1 MGAVYRA
8 WDIDSE
14 RVCAVKLLHA
24 ESASRPE
31 VAARFCDEARMISRL
46 CHPNIVELWDAGQEP
61 DQTLFLVMEHL
72 QGQDLYSYLNVH
84 HKLPLERALD
94 LIQQV
99 GSALH
104 TVHLSGIVH
113 RDIKPG
119 NVFVLAATEPGA
131 RVRVKVIDFGL
142 SKIFDDSG
150 TNRGSDGLIIGT
162 PEYLPPEAWR
172 SDSSGVDARSDQW
185 ALGVLSYRVLSGR
198 MPFGANQDIRLMC
211 ELIHSAM
218 PQPLR
223 EQVPGLPAHIDAAV
237 LRTMAKEK
245 QQRFD
250 SVLDFTRALRQ
261 LPLSLNLPRAARAP
275 VRTQGRPVTL
285 PGVRPLPAAPAPA
298 KPPRPRS
305 RWTLPAVSLLAGA
318 VLASG
323 LLLSGGVLKRHGW
336 AAGLSRAFSMPVP
349 PRAARSGGP
358 SGVSRAD
365 ARADARADTRAD
377 EHADEIVHRPP
388 ARAGVPRP
396 AVLPGPSVPPVP
408 SVVAPPA
415 EPPRPSKRRRR
426 KRPAAEVRPATA
438 DTLLLSE
445 PAEVPRGLLPR

>member
-8 WDIDSE
+8 WDLDGE

-261 LPLSLNLPRAARAP
+261 LPLSLNLPKAARAP

-285 PGVRPLPAAPAPA
+285 PGVRPLPAATPAPG

-323 LLLSGGVLKRHGW
+323 LLVSGGVLKRHGW

-349 PRAARSGGP
+349 PRAARSG
-358 SGVSRAD
+358 VSRAD
-365 ARADARADTRAD
+365 ERTDERADGR
-377 EHADEIVHRPP
+377 ADEIVHRPP
-388 ARAGVPRP
+388 ERAGLATHRT
-396 AVLPGPSVPPVP
+396 VLPGPPASPEPPVLA
-408 SVVAPPA
+408 SPA
-415 EPPRPSKRRRR
+415 EPQPRPSKRRRR

-445 PAEVPRGLLPR
+445 SEAEVPRGLLPR